1 MLDKSK
7 LNNIETLVSQVLID
21 METNHE
27 EFVAILKKKD
37 EYEKMKENLKIE
49 NEKQGIIR
57 LSTVK

>member
-1 MLDKSK
+1 MLDKNK

>member
-7 LNNIETLVSQVLID
+7 LNNIETLLSQVLID